1 MSSLIFFFLAA
12 VFNAFMDRISEGR
25 FQKSIFKNLNP
36 KFWYAWESWKYA
48 KKIFN
53 YPLDAWHLAK
63 SLMWTSVSLGAIV
76 YYKTGPIFPY
86 WPLDFVTIGL
96 VIMLTF
102 NTFYNH
108 IFKKP

>member
-1 MSSLIFFFLAA
+1 MIALLFFFLAA
-12 VFNAFMDRISEGR
+12 VFNAFMDSIDEGH
-25 FQKSIFKNLNP
+25 FSNSIFRNLDQ
-36 KFWYAWESWKYA
+36 KFWYRRESWKYA
-48 KKIFN
+48 KKILN
-53 YPLDAWHLAK
+53 YPIDAWHLAK
-63 SLMWTSVSLGAIV
+63 SSMWSCVSFGAIV
-76 YYKTGPIFPY
+76 YYKTGPIFLH